1 MNEKRFKI
9 RESPSW
15 VLEDVVEFGK
25 YSGRF
30 IGWIVTYDLGYLRW
44 MCAVDQYCAA
54 RYCNEIKDMEE
65 TLNSQWWKEQQQ
77 RMACESWKKRLSE
90 KRGNNLVDRIS
101 AFVNSRGG
109 IEYRPPNDCFDSID
123 RDLYMDLYEDAF
135 AGNPVD
141 FG

>member
-1 MNEKRFKI
+1 MSEKRFKI

-44 MCAVDQYCAA
+44 ICAVDPYCAK
-54 RYCNEIKDMEE
+54 RYGTEIKDMEE
-65 TLNSQWWKEQQQ
+65 TLNSQWWKEKQQ
-77 RMACESWKKRLSE
+77 RMACETRKKRLSE
-90 KRGNNLVDRIS
+90 KGRNNLVDRIS
-101 AFVNSRGG
+101 ALINSRGG
-109 IEYRPPNDCFDSID
+109 IEYRPPDDFFDEMD
-123 RDLYMDLYEDAF
+123 RDLYMDFYSDAF